1 MNETLNIEIAGR
13 KIGQNEPTFVIAE
26 IGVNHNGDIDLAHKL
41 IDGAIESGAD
51 AVKFQ
56 TIDADASY
64 VPGTPSHD
72 IFSKISFG
80 LEEYEA
86 ISNHCKEKGIIFFT
100 TPGDWPSLEI
110 CRRISV
116 PAVKI
121 SSGLMTNTPI
131 VLEAATLG
139 VPLVISTGGAYL
151 WEIGKLVNQLEDIK
165 FKDFTLLHCV
175 SIYPADDDTLN
186 LKAILD
192 MQESFPY
199 PIGYSDHSLGIT
211 AVLSA
216 VTLGAKVVEK
226 HFTLSKE
233 LPGGDNFLS
242 SEPDEFKELVEQIRA
257 CENMLIGGSK
267 KPHKKEIEFRERFR
281 RRLVANRNIEKD
293 EILTSELVGLMRPLQ
308 PYGLSPDFYQ
318 EIIGKKASKK
328 ISKYDPI
335 TLDSINFSDL

>member
-1 MNETLNIEIAGR
+1 MQEILNNIEIGGHQ
-13 KIGQNEPTFVIAE
+13 IGDGNPTFVIAE

-41 IDGAIESGAD
+41 IDGALESGAD

-80 LEEYEA
+80 LEDYQA
-86 ISNHCKEKGIIFFT
+86 LSNHCREKGIVFFT

-110 CRRISV
+110 CKNISV

-139 VPLVISTGGAYL
+139 VPLIISTGGAYL
-151 WEIGKLVNQLEDIK
+151 WEIGKIVNQLEDIN

-186 LKAILD
+186 LRAILD
-192 MQESFPY
+192 MKEAFPY

-216 VTLGAKVVEK
+216 VTLGAKVIEK
-226 HFTLSKE
+226 HFTLSRD

-242 SEPDEFKELVEQIRA
+242 SEPDEFKRLVDQIRA
-257 CENMLIGGSK
+257 CENMLIGGYK
-267 KPHKKEIEFRERFR
+267 RPHKKEMEFRKRFR
-281 RRLVANRNIEKD
+281 RRLVANRDIKKGQ
-293 EILTSELVGLMRPLQ
+293 ILTNELVGLMRPLE
-308 PYGLSPDFYQ
+308 PYGLSPDFYE
-318 EIIGKKASKK
+318 EIIGKKASRE
-328 ISKYDPI
+328 IARHDPI
-335 TLDSINFSDL
+335 TLDVIDFSN